1 MSTASAPSA
10 MPDYSVTFVP
20 PRGWKETDLSPKGRE
35 KQIDA
40 MVAPLVGKVAQ
51 EQTLI
56 PMLREALRTTLRNAW
71 QSGVRYSIATTPETY
86 APLNV
91 IASYTVAVL
100 PHAAPTGTQAD
111 DLETIA
117 RSLLDGES
125 EHDPHDGDIV
135 ELTKVKV
142 PGIGLGVRAVTKL
155 MLSAQASSD
164 HSDATSVPVTTLR
177 TFLPFARGIIVAT
190 GTAYQEIYADE
201 LVALFDAMTQTLRV
215 VDSSSTSAQPS
226 DAA

>member
-1 MSTASAPSA
+1 
-10 MPDYSVTFVP
+10 
-20 PRGWKETDLSPKGRE
+20 
-35 KQIDA
+35 

-117 RSLLDGES
+117 RSLLDGETGP
-125 EHDPHDGDIV
+125 DPRDGDIV

-142 PGIGLGVRAVTKL
+142 PGIGLGVRAATKK
-155 MLSAQASSD
+155 
-164 HSDATSVPVTTLR
+164 HATTPCPRGGRPCRR
-177 TFLPFARGIIVAT
+177 TS
-190 GTAYQEIYADE
+190 
-201 LVALFDAMTQTLRV
+201 RV
-215 VDSSSTSAQPS
+215 SPS
-226 DAA
+226 DKGPRK